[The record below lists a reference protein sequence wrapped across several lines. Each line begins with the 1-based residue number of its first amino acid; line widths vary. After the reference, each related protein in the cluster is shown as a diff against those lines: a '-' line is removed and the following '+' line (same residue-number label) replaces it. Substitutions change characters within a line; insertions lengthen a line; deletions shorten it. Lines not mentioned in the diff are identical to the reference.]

1 MSWNGSASV
10 YLSSR
15 KKFDKLVDYLSNKL
29 DEDKEI
35 VQNETFQLCASVGLQ
50 IDKRKDIEPRDWV
63 TKVSNIDKDD
73 IIQTL
78 IKLKYPDRSESEQIK
93 LMAKHAE
100 AGLHKILEDIE
111 ETGTFHYHDF
121 IE

>member
-1 MSWNGSASV
+1 MTWNGSASV

-15 KKFDKLVDYLSNKL
+15 KKFDELVSYLSEHL
-29 DEDKEI
+29 DKEI
-35 VQNETFQLCASVGLQ
+35 GQNETFQLCASVGLH
-50 IDKRKDIEPRDWV
+50 IDKTKGIEPRDWV

-78 IKLKYPDRSESEQIK
+78 IKLKYHDKNENEQIR

-100 AGLHKILEDIE
+100 AGLHKILKDIE
-111 ETGTFHYHDF
+111 ENGTFHYHEF